1 MARATTIV
9 GIDAAP
15 LDVPMRE
22 PFAIAGGAAV
32 AAANV
37 LVRVRLS
44 GGAVGWGEG
53 APLAAFNGE
62 TQGSVLGAV
71 RDAAPAL
78 VGRDAGDWL
87 AVLGPLDESVDSG
100 CARAALSMAVLDAW
114 TRSIRIPLRRM
125 FGGAG
130 TCVRSDVTVDL
141 VDARRAEA
149 AARRIRRLGVEVIKI
164 KVGAGLAE
172 DEERVRAVSR
182 GAPGAALFLD
192 ANQAYDARTALV
204 LLRRL
209 RLREIV
215 PVLFEQ
221 PVPASDWEGLGDV
234 HRLGRVRVAADESV
248 ASRSDALRMARLRPA
263 QVVNV
268 KLMKTGLLESW
279 DIARICRAAGLGLM
293 VGAMVETPLSLAA
306 AAHLAAGH
314 GGFEFVDLDTALW
327 LANDPMRGV
336 GFGPRG
342 TWDLSGVSA
351 GIGVVPRRVPP
362 GF

>member
-1 MARATTIV
+1 MATATSIARV
-9 GIDAAP
+9 DAAP
-15 LDVPMRE
+15 LDVPMRA
-22 PFAIAGGAAV
+22 PFAIAGGAALS
-32 AAANV
+32 AANV

-44 GGAVGWGEG
+44 GGSVGWGEG

-62 TQGSVLGAV
+62 TQESVLAAV
-71 RDAAPAL
+71 RAAAPAMI
-78 VGRDAGDWL
+78 GRDAGDWL
-87 AVLGPLDESVDSG
+87 PVLRSLDEDVESG

-114 TRSIRIPLRRM
+114 TRSIRIPLRRL
-125 FGGAG
+125 FGGA
-130 TCVRSDVTVDL
+130 TDAVRSDVTVDL
-141 VDARRAEA
+141 VNAREAEA
-149 AARRIRRLGVEVIKI
+149 AARRIRRLGVGIVKI

-172 DEERVRAVSR
+172 DEERVRGVAR

-221 PVPASDWEGLGDV
+221 PVPADDWEGLGDV

-248 ASRSDALRMARLRPA
+248 ASRSDALRMARLRRA

-279 DIARICRAAGLGLM
+279 DVARICAAAGLGLM
-293 VGAMVETPLSLAA
+293 VGAMVETPLALAA
-306 AAHLAAGH
+306 AAHLAAGL

-327 LANDPMRGV
+327 LARDPMRGPS
-336 GFGPRG
+336 FGPGG
-342 TWDLSGVSA
+342 TWDLSGVTA
-351 GIGVVPRRVPP
+351 GIGVVPRHEPRA
-362 GF
+362 

>member
-1 MARATTIV
+1 MARATIIAGV
-9 GIDAAP
+9 DAVA

-22 PFAIAGGAAV
+22 PFAIAGGAA
-32 AAANV
+32 ASAENV

-44 GGAVGWGEG
+44 GGSTGWGEG

-62 TQGSVLGAV
+62 TQASVLGAV
-71 RDAAPAL
+71 RQAAPSL
-78 VGRDAGDWL
+78 VGRDAADWL
-87 AVLGPLDESVDSG
+87 AVLGPLDERVVSG

-114 TRSIRIPLRRM
+114 TRSIRIPLRRL
-125 FGGAG
+125 FGGVG
-130 TCVRSDVTVDL
+130 VSVRSDVTVDL
-141 VDARRAEA
+141 VDGRRAEA

-172 DEERVRAVSR
+172 DEERVRAVAR

-209 RLREIV
+209 RLRDVV

-221 PVPASDWEGLGDV
+221 PVPALDWEGLGDV

-293 VGAMVETPLSLAA
+293 VGAMVETPLALVA
-306 AAHLAAGH
+306 AAHLAAGL

-327 LANDPMRGV
+327 LARQPMRGPV
-336 GFGPRG
+336 FGRRG

-362 GF
+362 AL

>member
-1 MARATTIV
+1 MPTGTTIAR
-9 GIDAAP
+9 IEAAP
-15 LDVPMRE
+15 LDVPMRA
-22 PFAIAGGAAV
+22 PFAIAGGAATS
-32 AAANV
+32 AENV
-37 LVRVRLS
+37 LVRVRLA
-44 GGAVGWGEG
+44 GGASGFGEG

-62 TQGSVLGAV
+62 TQGSVLAAV
-71 RDAAPAL
+71 RAAKHSL

-87 AVLGPLDESVDSG
+87 PLLRHLDEEVESG
-100 CARAALSMAVLDAW
+100 CARAALSMAILDAW
-114 TRSIRIPLRRM
+114 TRSIRIPLRRL
-125 FGGAG
+125 FGGSSTA
-130 TCVRSDVTVDL
+130 VRSDVTVDL
-141 VDARRAEA
+141 VGGREAEA
-149 AARRIRRLGVEVIKI
+149 AARRIRRLGVDVIKI

-172 DEERVRAVSR
+172 DEERVRGVAR
-182 GAPGAALFLD
+182 GAPSAALFLD
-192 ANQAYDARTALV
+192 ANQAYDARSALV

-221 PVPASDWEGLGDV
+221 PVPAGDWEGLGDV

-279 DIARICRAAGLGLM
+279 DIARICAAAGLGLM
-293 VGAMVETPLSLAA
+293 VGAMVETPLALAA
-306 AAHLAAGH
+306 AAHLAAGI

-327 LANDPMRGV
+327 LARDPMRGV
-336 GFGPRG
+336 TFGRGG

-351 GIGVVPRRVPP
+351 GIGVVPRRAPKD
-362 GF
+362 